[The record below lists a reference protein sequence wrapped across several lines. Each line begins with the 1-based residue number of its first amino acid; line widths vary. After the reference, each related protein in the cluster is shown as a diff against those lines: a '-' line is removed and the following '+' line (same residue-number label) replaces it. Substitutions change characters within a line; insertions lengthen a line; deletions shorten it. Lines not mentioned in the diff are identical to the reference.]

1 MSNKHKTLDIISDLL
16 KRTTSGEFDE
26 KIKQNYTIDMK
37 EYGVMRVPCRWDIVT
52 TTVES
57 QLTEIKWEGKDTMFT
72 IMGQPYRCECGCN
85 VFRYNIKHT
94 QAKCNACNAVYSTEK

>member
-1 MSNKHKTLDIISDLL
+1 MSANLQKFKCYACGDPCTVVVKEWDGSPSYCLYGI
-16 KRTTSGEFDE
+16 TSA
-26 KIKQNYTIDMK
+26 
-37 EYGVMRVPCRWDIVT
+37 PCRWDIVT

-72 IMGQPYRCECGCN
+72 VMGQPYRCECGCN

-94 QAKCNACNAVYSTEK
+94 QAKCNACNTVYSTER